1 MSTVVIVT
9 VYPDRDH
16 ADQPERPAAPTNAD
30 TPALWGA
37 QTRLAILNF
46 PISGRRFPI
55 DVVIWLAKLKRSG
68 ALVNHDLGLLSAEV
82 SEAIVQAADQIIAR
96 DHDDQ
101 FPVDVFQ
108 TGSGTSSNMN
118 VNEVIATLTGGLAHP
133 NDHVN
138 LGQSS
143 NDVVPTAVRLAA
155 AAAITGQLLPALD
168 TLSAALQRK
177 AAEFEHVVAP
187 GRTHLMDA
195 VPVLLGQEF
204 AAFAAQLDESVEQI
218 EFVRAALLRLPLG
231 GTAVGNGLG
240 THPDFA
246 HRVLATFDVAELG
259 TEPTG
264 YSRTAD
270 RMARQGGH
278 DALVAASGTL
288 NATAVALTKICN
300 DLRWMSSGPSTGLA
314 QIALPSLQKGSSI
327 MPGKVN
333 PVLPEVVV
341 QVAAQVMGNHAT
353 ITVAGMQGN
362 FELNVTIPVIALN
375 LLESIH
381 LLSNGSSA
389 LATNCIDGIV
399 ADVDRCRALALRSP
413 ALATALNPLLGYDQ
427 VEAIVKHAST
437 SDLSI
442 RDAAV
447 AMGLDADV
455 ADRTLDVDQIA
466 RGIAYEAPAD
476 HRNGDIA
483 HQTENH

>member
-1 MSTVVIVT
+1 MVT
-9 VYPDRDH
+9 VYPDRPRDLR
-16 ADQPERPAAPTNAD
+16 AERPSPATASGTA
-30 TPALWGA
+30 ALWGA
-37 QTRLAILNF
+37 QTELAISNF

-55 DVVIWLAKLKRSG
+55 EVIIWLAKIKRSG
-68 ALVNHDLGLLSAEV
+68 AIVNYDLGLIDAEV
-82 SEAIVQAADQIIAR
+82 SEAIVRAADRIIAR

-118 VNEVIATLTGGLAHP
+118 VNEVIAALAGGVAHP

-143 NDVVPTAVRLAA
+143 NDVVPTALRLAA
-155 AAAITGQLLPALD
+155 CAAITGRLLPALH
-168 TLSAALQRK
+168 TLTDGLDRK
-177 AAEFEHVVAP
+177 GDEFAHVVAP

-195 VPVLLGQEF
+195 VPVLLGDEF
-204 AAFAAQLDESVEQI
+204 AGFAAQLRECVEQL
-218 EFVRAALLRLPLG
+218 EFARTALGRVPLG

-240 THPDFA
+240 THPEFA
-246 HRVLATFDVAELG
+246 QRVLTSFDVDELG
-259 TEPTG
+259 TEPIVFG
-264 YSRTAD
+264 RTAD
-270 RMARQGGH
+270 RIARQGGH
-278 DALVAASGTL
+278 DALVAASGAL
-288 NATAVALTKICN
+288 NTTAVALTKICN

-314 QIALPSLQKGSSI
+314 QISLPSLQKGSSI

-333 PVLPEVVV
+333 PVLPEVVI

-353 ITVAGMQGN
+353 ITIAALQGN
-362 FELNVTIPVIALN
+362 FELNVTIPVIALD
-375 LLESIH
+375 LLESID

-389 LATNCIDGIV
+389 LADKCVDGIV

-413 ALATALNPLLGYDQ
+413 ALATALNPLLGYDR
-427 VEAIVKHAST
+427 VEAIVKHAAAA
-437 SDLSI
+437 DLSI

-466 RGIAYEAPAD
+466 RGRSDDPPAGPD
-476 HRNGDIA
+476 RTSRAN
-483 HQTENH
+483 

>member
-1 MSTVVIVT
+1 MVT
-9 VYPDRDH
+9 VYPDRDPDSQ
-16 ADQPERPAAPTNAD
+16 AERPEPGVSSGT
-30 TPALWGA
+30 TPLWGT
-37 QTRLAILNF
+37 QTELAIVNF

-55 DVVIWLAKLKRSG
+55 EVIVWLAKLKRSG
-68 ALVNHDLGLLSAEV
+68 ALVNRELGLVSVEV
-82 SEAIVQAADQIIAR
+82 SEAIVRAADQIIAR

-118 VNEVIATLTGGLAHP
+118 VNEVIAALSGSIAHP

-155 AAAITGQLLPALD
+155 SAALTGRLLPALGVLID
-168 TLSAALQRK
+168 ALHRK
-177 AAEFEHVVAP
+177 AAEFEQVVAP

-195 VPVLLGQEF
+195 VPVLLGDEF
-204 AAFAAQLDESVEQI
+204 AGFAAQIEECVEHL
-218 EFVRAALLRLPLG
+218 EHVRTALVRVPLG

-240 THPDFA
+240 THPEFA
-246 HRVLATFDVAELG
+246 RRLLATFDVAELG
-259 TEPTG
+259 SEPVCYG
-264 YSRTAD
+264 RTAD

-278 DALVAASGTL
+278 DALVAVSGVL
-288 NATAVALTKICN
+288 NTTAVALTKLCN

-353 ITVAGMQGN
+353 VTVAGMQGN

-381 LLSNGSSA
+381 LLSNASTA
-389 LATNCIDGIV
+389 LAESCIDGVV
-399 ADVDRCRALALRSP
+399 ADPDRCRALALRSP
-413 ALATALNPLLGYDQ
+413 ALATALNPLLGYDR
-427 VEAIVKHAST
+427 VEAIVKHAAA

-447 AMGLDADV
+447 AMGLDAAV
-455 ADRTLDVDQIA
+455 ADRALDVDLIA
-466 RGIAYEAPAD
+466 RGITNDGLAESDVTP
-476 HRNGDIA
+476 GSV
-483 HQTENH
+483 